1 MSNRDLRMTRKQKS
15 TEGKR
20 VIYNHVNVNR
30 HKYAR
35 GSEINLLCVCVSMLI
50 TGSWDKYSEEVNAL
64 LFKISKVFMSGRLS
78 NSENRIEVQ
87 ILCKTVS
94 LINH

>member
-1 MSNRDLRMTRKQKS
+1 MTRKQKS

-35 GSEINLLCVCVSMLI
+35 GSEINLLCVCI
-50 TGSWDKYSEEVNAL
+50 DIN
-64 LFKISKVFMSGRLS
+64 
-78 NSENRIEVQ
+78 NRVMEQ
-87 ILCKTVS
+87 ILGGV
-94 LINH
+94 

>member
-30 HKYAR
+30 HKYAH
-35 GSEINLLCVCVSMLI
+35 GSEINLRSVCVSILI
-50 TGSWDKYSEEVNAL
+50 TGSWNKYSGEVNAL
-64 LFKISKVFMSGRLS
+64 PLILSKVFMSDRLS
-78 NSENRIEVQ
+78 NSENR
-87 ILCKTVS
+87 
-94 LINH
+94 N